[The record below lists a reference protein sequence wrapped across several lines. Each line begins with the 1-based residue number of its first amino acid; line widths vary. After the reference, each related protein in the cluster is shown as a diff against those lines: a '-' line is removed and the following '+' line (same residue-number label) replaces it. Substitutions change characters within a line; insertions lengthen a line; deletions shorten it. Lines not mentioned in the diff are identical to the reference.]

1 MTEQG
6 LLLLAPA
13 EEPAQAPAE
22 KPERERRQLRR
33 RRWTLI
39 RTWEIRRPGEPAR
52 EFLTEAEAREAWES
66 ERTPG
71 AQLINLNR
79 YREPGKRKETIIDIE
94 LASRPENKPAEKGPE
109 IEFAKNRAEGW
120 ITGTLELPDGETI
133 TATRTLENGADDI
146 ALIQDIKAELLR
158 KGGERQR

>member
-6 LLLLAPA
+6 LLLAPA
-13 EEPAQAPAE
+13 ERPAQAPAE
-22 KPERERRQLRR
+22 KPERERRHLRR

-94 LASRPENKPAEKGPE
+94 LASRPENKPAEQGPQ

-120 ITGTLELPDGETI
+120 IIGTLELPGGKTL

-146 ALIQDIKAELLR
+146 PLIEDIKAELLR
-158 KGGERQR
+158 KSQERQG